1 MLDSSAV
8 RFECD
13 NSAVESLLATIVSA
27 AVENGGQVADQVIF
41 REQAGELSVHRD
53 PARLAD
59 YDPPKLLAI
68 TLPTLTPVAQGNWQ
82 LEGDQLTVQP
92 RESASDLTALM
103 LRLHA
108 DLYNMCGKPAWY
120 LQNHPE
126 AAFTDDHPALP
137 LIRCLR
143 PGFTLS
149 RGPYGFLKTRI
160 LDHRGSG
167 SSVEVLL
174 PMLDSLNHHPSG
186 GRFLYNTERMQVRE
200 LHPTGS
206 TECLANYGGLPRDA
220 LDQALEHAFVDT
232 DTNYANSA
240 PLNLEVPTLGVLDIG
255 LLRGKKVSVLNPPS
269 VQRTAQGLRLS
280 HMTFHADHADRTVV
294 PLRMILASLGVADPE
309 TMALEAVQSAVDSNE
324 DLLSA
329 LQATLHGQAPVE
341 VLLRQAVERQLL
353 VLQRFRTALDTLS

>member
-27 AVENGGQVADQVIF
+27 AVENGGHVAHQVIF

-53 PARLAD
+53 PARLV
-59 YDPPKLLAI
+59 YSDPPSLLAI

-82 LEGDQLTVQP
+82 LKDDQLTVQP
-92 RESASDLTALM
+92 HGSASDLTAQM

-108 DLYNMCGKPAWY
+108 DLYNTCGKPRWY
-120 LQNHPE
+120 LENHPE
-126 AAFTDDHPALP
+126 AALTEDHPALP
-137 LIRCLR
+137 LIHSLR
-143 PGFTLS
+143 PWFALS

-186 GRFLYNTERMQVRE
+186 GRFLYNAERMQVRE
-200 LHPTGS
+200 LHPTGT

-232 DTNYANSA
+232 DTKHANSA
-240 PLNLEVPTLGVLDIG
+240 PLSLEVPTLGVLSVG
-255 LLRGKKVSVLNPPS
+255 MLRGKKLSGLNPPA
-269 VQRTAQGLRLS
+269 VQRTERGLRLS
-280 HMTFHADHADRTVV
+280 HLTFHADNADRTLV
-294 PLRMILASLGVADPE
+294 PLRMVFTSLGMTDPE
-309 TMALEAVQSAVDSNE
+309 TLAVQTLQSAVEGNK
-324 DLLSA
+324 DLLTA
-329 LQATLHGQAPVE
+329 LQATLNGQSPVE
-341 VLLRQAVERQLL
+341 VLLYQAVERQLW
-353 VLQRFRTALDTLS
+353 VLQRFRTALEALS